1 MTAAQ
6 ILALGHARDVAALT
20 ARVAQLRTANVL
32 RSVGLDLALPDIVD
46 AVRERARVTVHFHP
60 DRFLPAGGTVV
71 CSLAE
76 EGWYRNQFETG
87 ITNGGIPV
95 KTAAP
100 RDREERELFADA
112 YLRAG
117 VRPGDR
123 PKYGALD
130 FVGAPEGATPEFGPC
145 HLRLRPLVLPRC
157 TFSLADGH
165 RTRDTGTWHLM
176 DSLVAGLLEAARGE
190 SVPGG
195 DRLPGE
201 DVRRLLGMLLDT
213 GGLNGT
219 AGGRNSAEAPSA
231 QGTGGTGG
239 IGGILPPSGDL
250 SPVRVDAQ
258 VHGEILLSRDVDRLV
273 ADPSYRGT
281 AVEEELAQIRDR
293 YELDLHWH
301 RGFALPFE
309 KLQALCGESL
319 MSVLARQVHR
329 EFADGAPC
337 LTAAIIGRA
346 TAAIHRDP
354 LRWADWGSPTH
365 SLSLLGQLWRVVV
378 RHGLLPVP

>member
-1 MTAAQ
+1 VTAAQ
-6 ILALGHARDVAALT
+6 ILALGHAHDVAALT
-20 ARVAQLRTANVL
+20 ARVAQLRTATVL
-32 RSVGLDLALPDIVD
+32 RSVGLDLALPRIVD

-60 DRFLPAGGTVV
+60 DRFLPAGGTVA

-95 KTAAP
+95 KAAAP

-130 FVGAPEGATPEFGPC
+130 FVGASEGATPEFGPC

-165 RTRDTGTWHLM
+165 RIRDTGTWHLM
-176 DSLVAGLLEAARGE
+176 DSLVAGLLEAASGE
-190 SVPGG
+190 NAPGG
-195 DRLPGE
+195 DVHRLM
-201 DVRRLLGMLLDT
+201 GMLLDT
-213 GGLNGT
+213 GGRNGAAVGRNG
-219 AGGRNSAEAPSA
+219 AGGPSA
-231 QGTGGTGG
+231 RGLGEV
-239 IGGILPPSGDL
+239 LPPSGDL
-250 SPVRVDAQ
+250 APVRVDAQ
-258 VHGEILLSRDVDRLV
+258 VHGEILLSRDADRLV

-281 AVEEELAQIRDR
+281 AVEEELRQIRDR
-293 YELDLHWH
+293 YELDLRWH

-309 KLQALCGESL
+309 RLQALCGESM

-329 EFADGAPC
+329 EFAAGAPC

-346 TAAIHRDP
+346 AAAIHRDP

-365 SLSLLGQLWRVVV
+365 SLSLLAQLWRVVV
-378 RHGLLPVP
+378 RHGLPPAP